1 MNEKT
6 LRHFTFHSKNEIHIL
21 IEYVKNAGVKDGKK
35 LSVSDKMMLYLMRL
49 RINCPS
55 KTLGFFFDIHESTV
69 QKTFT
74 EIETALCDFVKE
86 FGTCTSAAQ
95 IIEEHTTL
103 YTTLVYGSDTLVLCL
118 DGTYF
123 YRNSDLTL

>member
-1 MNEKT
+1 MADNFPIGKNTLRENDYFHKGKTEEKLILQELAQFRGKLKLDFMNEKT

-55 KTLGFFFDIHESTV
+55 KTLGFFSIFMNRQFKKFSPKLKPLSVI
-69 QKTFT
+69 
-74 EIETALCDFVKE
+74 L
-86 FGTCTSAAQ
+86 
-95 IIEEHTTL
+95 
-103 YTTLVYGSDTLVLCL
+103 
-118 DGTYF
+118 
-123 YRNSDLTL
+123 